1 MTETTKLTVEEI
13 QKEITLLNI
22 DNIRKFPCSTVL
34 KEDFYSIC
42 NKMGVT
48 AARQLLIAP
57 LYRGEIP
64 VPSVYFKK
72 KK

>member
-1 MTETTKLTVEEI
+1 MQPMDVATI
-13 QKEITLLNI
+13 QKEISLLNI

-48 AARQLLIAP
+48 AARQLLIAS
-57 LYRGEIP
+57 LHNGEIP
-64 VPSVYFKK
+64 VPSEYFSKK
-72 KK
+72 K

>member
-1 MTETTKLTVEEI
+1 MQPMDVATI

-57 LYRGEIP
+57 LHNGEIP
-64 VPSVYFKK
+64 VPSEYFSKMK
-72 KK
+72 

>member
-1 MTETTKLTVEEI
+1 MDVATIEKEI
-13 QKEITLLNI
+13 QFLNI
-22 DNIRKFPCSTVL
+22 DNIRKFPCSTTL

-57 LYRGEIP
+57 LHNGEIP
-64 VPSVYFKK
+64 VPSEYFKK
-72 KK
+72 K